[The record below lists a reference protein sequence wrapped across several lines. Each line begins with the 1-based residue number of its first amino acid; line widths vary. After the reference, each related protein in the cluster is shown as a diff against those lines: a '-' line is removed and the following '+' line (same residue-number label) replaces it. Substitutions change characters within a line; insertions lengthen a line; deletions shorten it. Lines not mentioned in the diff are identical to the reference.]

1 MNEAPVERPKKP
13 GIVLFVAVL
22 HFFSVAF
29 FCFLSLFCVLA
40 MLFGAAWGMDDYFTR
55 QMSQFSPPNFSFGI
69 TLVFGAALFVF
80 LCFVAFFLSMAL
92 GLLKGKKF
100 AWYLQ
105 VAFSTLGLL
114 SFPLG
119 FIWAPAIPVLPM
131 GSVLN
136 IVILIFFFRPRVRDY
151 FQI

>member
-1 MNEAPVERPKKP
+1 MKKP
-13 GIVLFVAVL
+13 GIVIFVAVL
-22 HFFSVAF
+22 HFFSVAL

-40 MLFGAAWGMDDYFTR
+40 MLFGAAWGIDDYFTR

-69 TLVFGAALFVF
+69 TLIFGTALFVF
-80 LCFVAFFLSMAL
+80 VCFGAFFLSMAL

-119 FIWAPAIPVLPM
+119 FFWAMAIPVLPM

-136 IVILIFFFRPRVRDY
+136 IVILIFFFRPRVREY
-151 FQI
+151 FQV